1 MAFRS
6 VSEKKPADT
15 LGESALHMLG
25 WSLYRQGELDRAQ
38 QAFEEQRRK
47 YPQGELASDA
57 SCLQGEALF
66 KQGKYR
72 EALAVF
78 DKVQKPKA
86 AGLLVV
92 AKLHAG
98 QCAAQLKDWKRCL
111 TLLGEAARV
120 DADGEYSPE
129 ILYEQAWAEQNL
141 GKPDQALALYQQ
153 VTEKTGAEVAARARF
168 MMGEIHFEQKNFE
181 RAITDFIAV
190 TDVYGYPQWQAA
202 AMYETAR
209 CFEVRGQKEQ
219 ARKSYQELLQKHP
232 DSDKVPLAQERLAAL
247 GASSTK

>member
-25 WSLYRQGELDRAQ
+25 WSLYRQGELDRATGL
-38 QAFEEQRRK
+38 RRTATK
-47 YPQGELASDA
+47 ISAGRISVRRIVPARRSI
-57 SCLQGEALF
+57 F

-72 EALAVF
+72 KALAVF

-181 RAITDFIAV
+181 RDHRLYRGDRRLWLSSMASGR
-190 TDVYGYPQWQAA
+190 DVRNRSLFRS
-202 AMYETAR
+202 AR
-209 CFEVRGQKEQ
+209 PKRT
-219 ARKSYQELLQKHP
+219 SP
-232 DSDKVPLAQERLAAL
+232 
-247 GASSTK
+247 